1 MAPAVPNRIWMQ
13 DLGRF
18 LVVLGGVAVLAGLVL
33 MLAPRIPWLGR
44 LPGDIVINRGPVS
57 VYFPL
62 ATSIVISIVLTLLLN
77 LFWRR

>member
-1 MAPAVPNRIWMQ
+1 MQ

-33 MLAPRIPWLGR
+33 MFMPRIPWLGR

>member
-1 MAPAVPNRIWMQ
+1 MPPAVPNRIWMQ
-13 DLGRF
+13 DLGRL

-57 VYFPL
+57 LYFPL